1 MLLVLDLIG
10 FGAVLAAVAYGLWLR
25 SSLHKIKQID
35 E

>member
-10 FGAVLAAVAYGLWLR
+10 FGAVVVAVAYGLWVR
-25 SSLHKIKQID
+25 SLVQEMEQID